1 LTVEIKILFLYTCFT
16 IKNITISYKQ
26 THMYIRMY
34 KCVTGWSKLQSDVI
48 SEINSNT
55 KFSAYISL
63 DAQIGILSSA
73 FCLYTNKLSE

>member
-26 THMYIRMY
+26 THMYIH
-34 KCVTGWSKLQSDVI
+34 KCVTGWSKLQSDVM

-63 DAQIGILSSA
+63 DAQIGMLSSA